1 MNEFKV
7 TVANVYENCLN
18 KLVQWF
24 TNNSD
29 ENDYEIS
36 ERDLFIQLSL
46 LELTY

>member
-7 TVANVYENCLN
+7 AVANAYKNCRN
-18 KLVQWF
+18 NLVQWF

-29 ENDYEIS
+29 ETDYEIS
-36 ERDLFIQLSL
+36 EHDLFIQLSL